1 MKDYKFLD
9 RVGVAYLWKR
19 MTQYVNSIIPKKLSQ
34 LENDRGYTSNGVTSV
49 NGSNGDVTIN
59 VPTKV
64 SQLQNDSHFI
74 TEDDIPTSTDVYTK
88 NEVNSLLNGKQNTIS
103 DLSTIRDKANNAVP
117 NTRKVNNKSLSSDI
131 TLSASDVGALP
142 ADTTLPTGIPVGGT
156 TGQVLKKTSNS
167 DYAVEWD
174 DEGSGASAFIAE
186 YGVTSYA
193 DIKDAYD
200 EDAIIICT
208 VDDSDN
214 TVVLQLAY
222 FDDANDTF
230 CFTQP
235 VSEGSYWA
243 SISIGDTWDD
253 GYFQFAS
260 TETATQLR
268 DGLMSSADYDKL
280 SGIEAGAEV
289 NVQSD
294 WNQTTTTAKDYI
306 KNKPTIPSEVTEQT
320 VSGWGFT
327 KNAGTITGITMNST
341 QLSDTNGVVDL
352 GTVVTDITSKQDAIT
367 SSNKL
372 SADLIEDGTTNKV
385 INVKPDWNAA
395 SGSDAEILNKPTIH
409 EVPAGGNSGQVLKKS
424 SATDYDYAWANQTQ
438 DYPSAYCK
446 TAAGTAGKTAA
457 CTLWTATANTY
468 LHLVIVYTNTSAS
481 ALTLNINSTGAKPI
495 YINGSASSS
504 SNYTLPAGSYIV
516 FYDGTNY
523 QFRTDGKIAGL
534 NGSVL
539 ALSSD
544 VPSITFRQ
552 W

>member
-19 MTQYVNSIIPKKLSQ
+19 MTQYVNGIIPKKLSQ

-74 TEDDIPTSTDVYTK
+74 TEDDIPTPTDVYTK
-88 NEVNSLLNGKQNTIS
+88 SEVNSLLNGKQNTIS
-103 DLSTIRDKANNAVP
+103 DLSTIRSKADNAVP

-131 TLSASDVGALP
+131 TLNASDVGALP

-174 DEGSGASAFIAE
+174 NEEGGGGGSAGLDIIELTSSTGTLTDE
-186 YGVTSYA
+186 
-193 DIKDAYD
+193 
-200 EDAIIICT
+200 
-208 VDDSDN
+208 
-214 TVVLQLAY
+214 
-222 FDDANDTF
+222 
-230 CFTQP
+230 
-235 VSEGSYWA
+235 
-243 SISIGDTWDD
+243 
-253 GYFQFAS
+253 QFA
-260 TETATQLR
+260 L
-268 DGLMSSADYDKL
+268 
-280 SGIEAGAEV
+280 
-289 NVQSD
+289 VQSD
-294 WNQTTTTAKDYI
+294 HCMIKRATGDASNSYRYYFKTYDSDSGCDYWCDTETVTANSVTRYYFTVDYTNQEYTFGSDVDDRKRVTA
-306 KNKPTIPSEVTEQT
+306 NPT
-320 VSGWGFT
+320 VSGT
-327 KNAGTITGITMNST
+327 PADLTTITVGLTSYTVAANKADKVS
-341 QLSDTNGVVDL
+341 SATNGNFAAFSNGNLIDSGHKHSDYLTSQDL
-352 GTVVTDITSKQDAIT
+352 SNYVQKSNTSGLLKNDGTVDPNTYLTSA
-367 SSNKL
+367 
-372 SADLIEDGTTNKV
+372 
-385 INVKPDWNAA
+385 
-395 SGSDAEILNKPTIH
+395 H
-409 EVPAGGNSGQVLKKS
+409 EVPAGGNAGQVLKKS
-424 SATDYDYAWANQTQ
+424 SATDYDYTWANQTQ

-468 LHLVIVYTNTSAS
+468 LHLVIVYANTSAS
-481 ALTLNINSTGAKPI
+481 ALTLNVNSTGAKPI

-504 SNYTLPAGSYIV
+504 SNYTLPAGSYII

-544 VPSITFRQ
+544 VPTITFRQ